1 MAASATTSVA
11 MITRTLVAAAG
22 STLTT
27 TLPPAPTVTQ
37 AAAASIF
44 DPRRPNPVDYDP
56 ANPVVLFIVQAA
68 IIVGFSRILGFF
80 LKKIRQPQV
89 IAEVIAGIL
98 IGPSVFGRIP
108 NFSRRIFPAPSI
120 PLLNLVANIGLILFL
135 FLVGMETDFSVFRR
149 NYKASVSISAIG
161 MIIPFGLGA
170 AVSVGVYNNFVS
182 SDTNFGTFL
191 LFVGVANAITAFPV
205 LARILTEL
213 DLLSNHV
220 GVTVLA
226 AGVGNDV
233 VGWVLLALAI
243 ALVNASSGLLVLYII
258 LTSIGWI
265 AVLFVIG
272 RPMLSWL
279 GRKTNSYTEKGPS
292 QSMLCATLF
301 LALASAW
308 VTDRI
313 GIHAIFGSFLVGL
326 IVPQSMRA
334 PLTEK
339 IEDLVAALFL
349 PLYFALSGLKTD
361 LGLLANGSIWGW
373 CICVI
378 VVAFFSKFLSCA
390 GVALLNGMT
399 WRESGA
405 VGSFMACKGLVELIV
420 LNIGLNA
427 GILNSE
433 VFAMFVV
440 MALVTTFTTTPLA
453 LAFYP
458 KSYRLQRDRER
469 AGLTANSTPGGPS
482 SDGDNDEDY
491 VRSRFAIVLEHFDHL
506 STVFAF
512 VKLLAQPHSHKV
524 DKSTSGHLDEKQ
536 IAGSSPTKKQVTL
549 STLRVLEVTDRQS
562 ALIKASESEQTLLA
576 ADALSDVV
584 RSVATGLLGVAT
596 DMSLSVVGGHQDKF
610 AAAIVEKTQE
620 RSTDVLVLPWSLKD
634 THAVNQG
641 AINAQTTNVQGSSS
655 DQQPLTPSVMS
666 NYLPNNPFATLFGVN
681 GAKATTLRD
690 GSPQYAALV
699 RKVFA
704 EATCDVALF
713 VDRGDAES
721 KATLSDRAHLFFA
734 FHGGAD
740 DRAALAMLCQLV
752 ERNAQLTATA
762 VRIERSPEPT
772 EVDRED
778 ANASVKQSTRD
789 GSVVAD
795 DAPILFSQLTVH
807 GSGAVD
813 TVYPDRQHDL
823 SSETA
828 DNLVWTKLTS
838 TASDRISCSSLNTA
852 MPLHLTISRLRAVFA
867 TLSSS
872 RAEAVS
878 IARPSVI
885 VLSGRGRRDAP
896 SHSQELAQY
905 LKLNMDKVQSS
916 VCANSDVRRS
926 LGDVGTAC
934 FVSGIGDQLLIVQA
948 KVSGQGLNKKDA

>member
-1 MAASATTSVA
+1 MAATSTAAVHSV
-11 MITRTLVAAAG
+11 TRTIVAAAG

-27 TLPPAPTVTQ
+27 VFPPAPTATQ

-56 ANPVVLFIVQAA
+56 SNPVILFIVQAA

-80 LKKIRQPQV
+80 LKKLRQPQV

-98 IGPSVFGRIP
+98 VGPSVFGRIP
-108 NFSRRIFPAPSI
+108 GFTRRIFPPPSI

-135 FLVGMETDFSVFRR
+135 FLVGMETDFGVFRR
-149 NYKASVSISAIG
+149 NYKASVSISAVG
-161 MIIPFGLGA
+161 MVIPFGMGA

-182 SDTNFGTFL
+182 SSTNFGTFL

-265 AVLFVIG
+265 LALFFIG
-272 RPMLSWL
+272 KPMLHWL
-279 GRKTNSYTEKGPS
+279 GRKTNSYTENGPS
-292 QSMLCATLF
+292 QAMTCATLF
-301 LALASAW
+301 LALASSW

-326 IVPQSMRA
+326 IVPLKMRA

-361 LGLLANGSIWGW
+361 LGLLANGSIWGY
-373 CICVI
+373 CILVI
-378 VVAFFSKFLSCA
+378 VVAFLSKFLSCG
-390 GVALLNGMT
+390 GVARLNGMT

-440 MALVTTFTTTPLA
+440 MALVTTFATTPLA

-458 KSYRLQRDRER
+458 KHYRLRREQER
-469 AGLTANSTPGGPS
+469 LGPKSSTTNSST
-482 SDGDNDEDY
+482 NDEDY
-491 VRSRFAIVLEHFDHL
+491 ARSRFAIVLEHFDHL

-512 VKLLAQPHSHKV
+512 CKLLAKGSSDHHVEGRRSQDTDEKASVDHS
-524 DKSTSGHLDEKQ
+524 STSSAAAL
-536 IAGSSPTKKQVTL
+536 SL
-549 STLRVLEVTDRQS
+549 STLRVIEVTERTS
-562 ALIKASESEQTLLA
+562 ALIKAAESEQDLLN

-584 RSVATGLLGVAT
+584 RSVATGFLGIPTSTKLSIVQGQQFPSTIVAR
-596 DMSLSVVGGHQDKF
+596 
-610 AAAIVEKTQE
+610 AQE
-620 RSTDVLVLPWSLKD
+620 SETDVLVLPWSLKD
-634 THAVNQG
+634 SKTVTESGSG
-641 AINAQTTNVQGSSS
+641 AGTGSSS
-655 DQQPLTPSVMS
+655 QQPLTPSALSGYMPS
-666 NYLPNNPFATLFGVN
+666 NPFAALFGVA
-681 GAKATTLRD
+681 GSKATSLRD
-690 GSPQYAALV
+690 DSPQYAALI
-699 RKVFA
+699 RRVFS
-704 EATCDVALF
+704 EAVCDVALF
-713 VDRGDAES
+713 VDRGEAGS
-721 KATLSDRAHLFFA
+721 KTSLSNRSHIFFA
-734 FHGGAD
+734 FHGGSD
-740 DRAALAMLCQLV
+740 DRAALVLLSQLV
-752 ERNAQLTATA
+752 SRNSHLTATV
-762 VRIERSPEPT
+762 VRIERSAEPT
-772 EVDRED
+772 DADRED
-778 ANASVKQSTRD
+778 VAQSVKQSTRD
-789 GSVVAD
+789 GSVAD
-795 DAPILFSQLTVH
+795 DAPILFSQLTIQ

-813 TVYPDRQHDL
+813 TVYPDMQHDL
-823 SSETA
+823 TSETA
-828 DNLVWTKLTS
+828 DNILWSKLMS
-838 TASDRISCSSLNTA
+838 TANSRLSLSTVSTA
-852 MPLHLTISRLRAVFA
+852 MPLHLTTARLRAVSTSLA
-867 TLSSS
+867 SES
-872 RAEAVS
+872 V
-878 IARPSVI
+878 RPSLV
-885 VLSGRGRRDAP
+885 VMSGRGRRDAP
-896 SHSQELAQY
+896 SHSRELAEY
-905 LKLNMDKVQSS
+905 LKLNIDRVQSS

-934 FVSGIGDQLLIVQA
+934 FVSGLGDQLLVVQA
-948 KVSGQGLNKKDA
+948 KPPSVTSSKDA